1 MNRYDA
7 LKNEIQNSDYYYQK
21 LMIKIINQ
29 NKILINS
36 ISDTETPVN
45 VTSWTKKD
53 FLSGNEQFLML
64 LFNLIYRLK
73 KDFDYLFNEKYDF
86 IIEQIVADNQY
97 NKYLLC
103 KYYIGDNNFIPYFN
117 QNYYTLVVHN
127 FYQNIKVLSKHSKII
142 KKFANFLNLK
152 FSQNEITQKNIL
164 LKLYNALKF
173 IANNSSSQN
182 NMLLLFKHINDY
194 EFRNSK
200 KYIFDS
206 YIEYYEKIIIN
217 NYYNGYYKK
226 NDL

>member
-127 FYQNIKVLSKHSKII
+127 FYLNIQRL
-142 KKFANFLNLK
+142 
-152 FSQNEITQKNIL
+152 
-164 LKLYNALKF
+164 
-173 IANNSSSQN
+173 
-182 NMLLLFKHINDY
+182 
-194 EFRNSK
+194 
-200 KYIFDS
+200 
-206 YIEYYEKIIIN
+206 
-217 NYYNGYYKK
+217 
-226 NDL
+226 

>member
-1 MNRYDA
+1 
-7 LKNEIQNSDYYYQK
+7 
-21 LMIKIINQ
+21 
-29 NKILINS
+29 
-36 ISDTETPVN
+36 
-45 VTSWTKKD
+45 
-53 FLSGNEQFLML
+53 ML